1 MNYMEIRTKAISENE
16 LVIRTALIAFLLPLN
31 PTNDELLE
39 LKTICAEAVV
49 NVIVHAYP
57 NEIGDIRIRVCYEE
71 RKVEMIIEDFGIGIL
86 DIDNQREVFVTS
98 KEQEEHCGMGFT
110 IMETFSD
117 DMLVETK
124 VNEGTKITLVRCL
137 HGIE

>member
-1 MNYMEIRTKAISENE
+1 MNYLEIRTRAISENE

-31 PTNDELLE
+31 PTNDEMLE

-57 NEIGDIRIRVCYEE
+57 NVIGDIRVRFSYQNHTI
-71 RKVEMIIEDFGIGIL
+71 EMIIEDYGVGIVDL
-86 DIDNQREVFVTS
+86 DSKREVFVTS

-117 DMLVETK
+117 DMKIETTA
-124 VNEGTKITLVRCL
+124 NEGTKVTLVRCL

>member
-1 MNYMEIRTKAISENE
+1 MNYLEIRTKAISENE

-57 NEIGDIRIRVCYEE
+57 NEVGDIRVRLSYTNRTI
-71 RKVEMIIEDFGIGIL
+71 EMIIEDYGVGITNL
-86 DIDNQREVFVTS
+86 EDKREVFVTS

-117 DMLVETK
+117 DIKIDTTMNK
-124 VNEGTKITLVRCL
+124 GTKITLIRSL

>member
-86 DIDNQREVFVTS
+86 DIDNQREVFVTT

-124 VNEGTKITLVRCL
+124 VNEGTKITLIRCL